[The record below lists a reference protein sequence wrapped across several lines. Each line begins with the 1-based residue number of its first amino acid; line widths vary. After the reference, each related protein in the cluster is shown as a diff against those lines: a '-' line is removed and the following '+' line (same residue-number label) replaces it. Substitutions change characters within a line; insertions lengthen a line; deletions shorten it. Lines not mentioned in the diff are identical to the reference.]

1 MTPKYY
7 KYDLIFALL
16 LCLLSGSAQTQ
27 TVWYHE
33 MPDSTRTAIRLQA
46 HLLIQFNELSD
57 SELNALKQMA
67 LPLAF
72 FAEDLESP
80 ERQRKLNRLTGQQT
94 HIPVITNTEKE
105 PIFQASK
112 PLVLIKPQEFD
123 RVRLDQQVNDSLFSH
138 SLFSLNELLFV
149 EPGNTANKA
158 ERLMAL
164 WSQSGKLPNFIL
176 PDYNNLTASAQWVQ
190 SLNATGQFVGMVS
203 SNGKLLEK
211 VSWKAYPNR
220 QSNGY
225 FCFPLMPGSL
235 EPFIPHKAGYR
246 FSPDIMYDSPANR
259 GYLKEFKAVN
269 LSPDFELTDH
279 FVFDKKPLNLLRN
292 NEQEIIN
299 NEVEF
304 ITDSKRGNCAWFPG
318 RAYLDGGI
326 QSKESLHP
334 NFSITAWIKPTQLN
348 ANNSILGKGRD
359 FVLKLHN
366 GKLTYTMQGIKDYI
380 STSSEVPTNEWT
392 FISVVHSA
400 YENQIRF
407 YLNGELTDQVGLI
420 TPYTE
425 SDYTLLIGSNLWEEF
440 FVGYMDE
447 IKIWSRELNEDEIR
461 LQYQQSV
468 NLDEQR
474 AGFWAWL
481 VIPLLVLIPGLL
493 AFRKRKPKPAPAVTK
508 KEEKNN
514 KPVLN
519 HEQIYCL
526 GGLKVINPEGV
537 DVSQKFSPKI
547 KQLFVLV
554 LLNSVNGH
562 RGISTS
568 ELSGILWPG
577 MSTQKAK
584 NTRGTNIQNLKAALA
599 SCPGINLVFKDRLWQ
614 IELSDSCYSEYC
626 DILSKLSLVESQPDG
641 PNAKKALPELLD
653 ILSRGTLLPDMSESW
668 LDPYISKMSDRIIE
682 MGLSLFESLDEKQD
696 SSSLYALA
704 EVVSLNDPLN
714 EPALRKKLQLLTNQG
729 KLSLAHSVYD
739 HFIKVYQEMYQ
750 ENYPVNFKSL
760 TVENSNT
767 E

>member
-1 MTPKYY
+1 MTPKFR
-7 KYDLIFALL
+7 KYDLIFAIL
-16 LCLLSGSAQTQ
+16 LCLISSFTQ
-27 TVWYHE
+27 ASSVWYKQ
-33 MPDSTRTAIRLQA
+33 MPDSTRTAIRLKA
-46 HLLIQFNELSD
+46 HLLIQLNELSD
-57 SELNALKQMA
+57 SEVNSLSKANI
-67 LPLAF
+67 PFAF
-72 FAEDLESP
+72 YAEDLTNP
-80 ERQRKLNRLTGQQT
+80 ERQSKIEALTKRQEL
-94 HIPVITNTEKE
+94 IPVVTRLEEEPSYETNK
-105 PIFQASK
+105 Q
-112 PLVLIKPQEFD
+112 LVLIETRLLDQLS
-123 RVRLDQQVNDSLFSH
+123 LDQQVNDSLFSH
-138 SLFSLNELLFV
+138 SLFSNNELLLV
-149 EPGNTANKA
+149 RPGAAENKMD
-158 ERLMAL
+158 RLIAL
-164 WSQSGKLPNFIL
+164 WSQCGKLPNFIL
-176 PDYNNLTASAQWVQ
+176 PDYSNLEASAQWVQ
-190 SLNATGQFVGMVS
+190 SLNATGQFTGVIS

-225 FCFPLMPGSL
+225 FCFPLTPAHL
-235 EPFIPHKAGYR
+235 EPFIPYKAGYR
-246 FSPDIMYDSPANR
+246 FSPDIIYDSPANR

-279 FVFDKKPLNLLRN
+279 FVFNKKPLNLLRE
-292 NEQEIIN
+292 NEKEIIN

-304 ITDSKRGNCAWFPG
+304 IADGQRGNCAWFPG
-318 RAYLDGGI
+318 RAYLDAGI

-348 ANNSILGKGRD
+348 TNNSILGKGRD

-366 GKLTYTMQGIKDYI
+366 GQLTYTMQGIKDYI

-407 YLNGELTDQVGLI
+407 YLNGELTEQVDLL

-461 LQYQQSV
+461 LQYQLSHNQ
-468 NLDEQR
+468 DQQK
-474 AGFWAWL
+474 AGIWL
-481 VIPLLVLIPGLL
+481 WVLIPLSML
-493 AFRKRKPKPAPAVTK
+493 IAAYFFVSKRKPRQTPTKLK
-508 KEEKNN
+508 KEEKT
-514 KPVLN
+514 KEPALN

-554 LLNSVNGH
+554 FLNSANGY

-614 IELSDSCYSEYC
+614 IELGDTCYSEYS
-626 DILSKLSLVESQPDG
+626 DVLGKLSTIEQHATDQDALET
-641 PNAKKALPELLD
+641 LPELLN

-682 MGLSLFESLDEKQD
+682 MGLGLFESLDEKQET
-696 SSSLYALA
+696 SSLLALA
-704 EVVSLNDPLN
+704 EVISLNDPLN

-750 ENYPVNFKSL
+750 ENYPVNFKGL
-760 TVENSNT
+760 TAEK
-767 E
+767 